1 LELNFK
7 NNIMKNF
14 AYIITT
20 MVVLTCCQAKQEK
33 PMASDQ
39 NTPDTAGLTNNFYDN
54 EPIKELPIT
63 PLSIEGEIANPGK
76 VDFNKLSTHSVI
88 VKETSLNNDGSN
100 KFIGAYRYDG
110 YSLFDILNSVK
121 LQKKNKEEF
130 SPIIDLYVEIS
141 NDLGD
146 KVIFSWGEVYYPNNL
161 HNIIIAT
168 SVMRIVPSKTKELWP
183 LPEASKLVVVADLL
197 TERNISNP
205 SKITVRSADASFK
218 TVKGL
223 SPMFSESFKLMA
235 EDGKQ
240 IIMKDIPKKLNKVT
254 YHTIFYG
261 RGKGI
266 HSTTPFTGYELKQ
279 VVEPYYKL
287 SKENLQRGLFVF
299 AGLDGYRVAIT
310 YAELFNR
317 NDQAEFLLISDPEN
331 KEGGCFKLFPAPDFF
346 SDRAVKSLNEVR
358 FEKR

>member
-1 LELNFK
+1 
-7 NNIMKNF
+7 MKNI
-14 AYIITT
+14 ANILAI
-20 MVVLTCCQAKQEK
+20 VVILTSCQAKQEK
-33 PMASDQ
+33 PIVSAQ

-54 EPIKELPIT
+54 ELVKDLQIT

-76 VDFNKLSTHSVI
+76 VDFSKLPTHSVI
-88 VKETSLNNDGSN
+88 VKETSLNTDGSN

-141 NDLGD
+141 NDQGD
-146 KVIFSWGEVYYPNNL
+146 KVVLSWGEIYYPNNL

-183 LPEASKLVVVADLL
+183 LPETSKLVVVNDLL

-223 SPMFSESFKLMA
+223 SPMFSESFKIMV
-235 EDGKQ
+235 EDGKMVV
-240 IIMKDIPKKLNKVT
+240 IKDLPKELNKIT

-299 AGLDGYRVAIT
+299 AGLDGYRVAVT

-331 KEGGCFKLFPAPDFF
+331 KDGGCFKLFPAPDFF
-346 SDRAVKSLNEVR
+346 SDRAVKSLTEIQ